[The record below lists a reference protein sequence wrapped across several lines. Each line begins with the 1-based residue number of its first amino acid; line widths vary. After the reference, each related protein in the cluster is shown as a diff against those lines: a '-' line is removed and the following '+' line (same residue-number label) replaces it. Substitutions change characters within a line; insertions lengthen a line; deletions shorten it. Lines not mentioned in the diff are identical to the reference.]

1 MARFNNAERLKRS
14 AVENSA
20 IFVRLRGIIGGETFG
35 VARKSRLISVK
46 VLNSFGNGRVSEV
59 IAGIAFV
66 LNKHKT
72 SRNKNTVV
80 NMSFGGDTSEALNY
94 AVRLLTNAGIHV
106 VAAAG
111 NDGDDACDVSPAS
124 AQSAITVGAIEHRK
138 NIKADFS
145 NFGRCVDIFAPGVDI
160 ISASSESNTGRINMI
175 ANTTITKVPSNLFEE
190 LINEKQLNLYE
201 YEQFNKIKEISIK
214 EKCNKIYKAI
224 WKLNNVIVT
233 LKELMV
239 DVTFQENRSILHS
252 FIDELKLHKKLDF
265 HSNILKFYGITKGK
279 IKFSIFGLSLQ
290 STSDIKGDMTYIGP
304 QCYEK
309 NNKKSDIYNLGFLLW
324 EISSGKTPSRNL
336 YLPSNNNT
344 SSFSSS
350 IIQESSAKG
359 TPQSYIDVYKNCWND
374 DPDKRPDINE
384 IEKLLAQHRRSSF
397 NVTKFHQIPQSPTK
411 LNSSNNSIESNKK
424 IIADTDSTFFENLLK
439 FFIELLEL
447 SGDNN
452 YIISSLK
459 GFLHNHMREHKSTFK
474 SLLKNYNDDSDF
486 NFIIGFFYENS
497 IGTVQDKQLAFE
509 HYEKSAKTGN
519 SIGQYFLG
527 RCYYWGFGIKVDRK
541 SRLISVKVLNSFG
554 NGRVSEVIAGIAF
567 VLNKHKTSRNKN
579 TVVNMSFGGDTS
591 EALNYAVR
599 LLTNAGIHVVAAA
612 GNDGDDACDVSPA
625 SAQSAITVGAIE
637 HRKNI
642 KADFSNFGRCVDI
655 FAPGVDIISA
665 SSESNT
671 GRVIFS
677 GTSQAAPHIT
687 GTIALI
693 IGEFGNSHPSKM
705 AEKLIYTSTKNVIN
719 DLSHDTPNRLVLV
732 PN

>member
-1 MARFNNAERLKRS
+1 
-14 AVENSA
+14 
-20 IFVRLRGIIGGETFG
+20 
-35 VARKSRLISVK
+35 
-46 VLNSFGNGRVSEV
+46 
-59 IAGIAFV
+59 
-66 LNKHKT
+66 
-72 SRNKNTVV
+72 
-80 NMSFGGDTSEALNY
+80 
-94 AVRLLTNAGIHV
+94 
-106 VAAAG
+106 
-111 NDGDDACDVSPAS
+111 
-124 AQSAITVGAIEHRK
+124 
-138 NIKADFS
+138 
-145 NFGRCVDIFAPGVDI
+145 
-160 ISASSESNTGRINMI
+160 MI

-252 FIDELKLHKKLDF
+252 FIDE
-265 HSNILKFYGITKGK
+265 
-279 IKFSIFGLSLQ
+279 
-290 STSDIKGDMTYIGP
+290 
-304 QCYEK
+304 
-309 NNKKSDIYNLGFLLW
+309 
-324 EISSGKTPSRNL
+324 
-336 YLPSNNNT
+336 
-344 SSFSSS
+344 
-350 IIQESSAKG
+350 ESSAKG

-384 IEKLLAQHRRSSF
+384 IEKLLAQNRRSSF
-397 NVTKFHQIPQSPTK
+397 NGAAFTSSSTSSSSTSSSPSSPSSPVTKFHQIPQSPTK

-541 SRLISVKVLNSFG
+541 KAYEWLKKSADNNNFKGKWLLGLCYERGYGTTKDLKQAFELFLSSAENGNVVSQMELGRCYEEGVGTKKNINQAIECYQQASKRGIATCPRVIRISQTLLNEDRIVLNVGGIKYETYRSTLTAYPDTLLGIMFAEQIELQYFLITPTTL
-554 NGRVSEVIAGIAF
+554 NDNNQVSINELSSSSSSTSHLALKEALKQVAGLFEKNITIVFYHNRQVPTFSLLSTTHSLVKNETAPFHNIIKNILIPYSGVGYTILMNFEEEIQLYLKREIPELTWWMQKPTDLPNRF
-567 VLNKHKTSRNKN
+567 VLHLT
-579 TVVNMSFGGDTS
+579 
-591 EALNYAVR
+591 LNDR
-599 LLTNAGIHVVAAA
+599 FLK
-612 GNDGDDACDVSPA
+612 
-625 SAQSAITVGAIE
+625 Q
-637 HRKNI
+637 
-642 KADFSNFGRCVDI
+642 
-655 FAPGVDIISA
+655 
-665 SSESNT
+665 
-671 GRVIFS
+671 
-677 GTSQAAPHIT
+677 
-687 GTIALI
+687 LI
-693 IGEFGNSHPSKM
+693 IKNSCLSS
-705 AEKLIYTSTKNVIN
+705 INTK
-719 DLSHDTPNRLVLV
+719 
-732 PN
+732 